1 MVGLFFLHIMVGF
14 DLLLLASRLAYLRHI
29 QYDNLVVSSLDLSL
43 PFSLPTHFKHFRP
56 DGLVVAS
63 LDLLLPFS

>member
-14 DLLLLASRLAYLRHI
+14 DLLLLAFLLAHLRHI
-29 QYDNLVVSSLDLSL
+29 QYDNLAVSSLDLLL
-43 PFSLPTHFKHFRP
+43 PFSLPTHFKHFRL